1 MTLGKGNTLMKK
13 MMIAVLL
20 AAGSLMV
27 VAPGGPALAEGK
39 VHYLAIHVDDN
50 DPAKMNI
57 ALNNAKNVI
66 EFYQAKGDSVKIEI
80 VAYGPGL
87 HMFREDTSPVKG
99 RIAAMALENEDLQFS
114 ACGNTLNGMTKKEGK
129 EPKLISEAK
138 LVPSGVV
145 RLVEL
150 QEEGWSYVR
159 P

>member
-1 MTLGKGNTLMKK
+1 MKK